1 VLLRKFEVDLL
12 AIEQEMKEEVDVL
25 KEQLELYKVNL
36 QVLTSAKG
44 SSQTVIEH
52 TVTESSTMS
61 KT

>member
-1 VLLRKFEVDLL
+1 LLRKFEVDLL

>member
-1 VLLRKFEVDLL
+1 MLRKFEVDLL

>member
-1 VLLRKFEVDLL
+1 MLLRKFEVDLL